1 MRFAL
6 AVVVGVA
13 LAFILSVA
21 FGSVDQIHG
30 MTAWL
35 SVNLG
40 LSAPLFAALTIM
52 GWSYLESLKQALNA
66 DMKAEAQ
73 ITHLEQRIDLVVA
86 LLFGVGVLY
95 TAVGL
100 RGALVQAID
109 GPTEQSASGML
120 TALVNGGILSAMTS
134 TVVGGVLGYGL
145 RMLKL
150 FRVGHALERY
160 YSEQASQ
167 AVERREK
174 LLKDILSELKGGNP
188 SHGE

>member
-21 FGSVDQIHG
+21 FGSLDQIRG
-30 MTAWL
+30 ITAWL

-150 FRVGHALERY
+150 FRVGHALDLY
-160 YSEQASQ
+160 YSEQALKS
-167 AVERREK
+167 VERRENI
-174 LLKDILSELKGGNP
+174 LKEILSELKQGNP
-188 SHGE
+188 NHGD

>member
-1 MRFAL
+1 MRFSL
-6 AVVVGVA
+6 AVVVGMA

-21 FGSVDQIHG
+21 FGSLDQIRG

-35 SVNLG
+35 NVNLG
-40 LSAPLFAALTIM
+40 LSAPLFAALMVM

-66 DMKAEAQ
+66 DIKTEAQ

-109 GPTEQSASGML
+109 GPSEQSASGML
-120 TALVNGGILSAMTS
+120 AALVNGGILSAMTS

-150 FRVGHALERY
+150 FRVGHALELY
-160 YSEQASQ
+160 YSEQALKS
-167 AVERREK
+167 VERRED
-174 LLKDILSELKGGNP
+174 LLKEILSELKQAKP
-188 SHGE
+188 PHVD

>member
-6 AVVVGVA
+6 AVVLGMA
-13 LAFILSVA
+13 LAFTLSVA
-21 FGSVDQIHG
+21 FGSLDQISG
-30 MTAWL
+30 ITAWL
-35 SVNLG
+35 SMNLG

-66 DMKAEAQ
+66 DTKSEAQ

-109 GPTEQSASGML
+109 GPSEQSASGML

-150 FRVGHALERY
+150 FRVGHALEIY
-160 YSEQASQ
+160 YSEQAFKS
-167 AVERREK
+167 VERRED
-174 LLKDILSELKGGNP
+174 LLKEILSELKRAKPN
-188 SHGE
+188 HGD

>member
-6 AVVVGVA
+6 AVVLGMA
-13 LAFILSVA
+13 LAFTLSVA
-21 FGSVDQIHG
+21 FGSLDQISG
-30 MTAWL
+30 ITAWL
-35 SVNLG
+35 SMNLG
-40 LSAPLFAALTIM
+40 LSAPLFGALTIM

-66 DMKAEAQ
+66 DTKSEAQ

-109 GPTEQSASGML
+109 GPSEQSASGML

-150 FRVGHALERY
+150 FRVGHALEIY
-160 YSEQASQ
+160 YSEQAFKS
-167 AVERREK
+167 VERRED
-174 LLKDILSELKGGNP
+174 LLKEILSELKRAKPN
-188 SHGE
+188 HGD

>member
-1 MRFAL
+1 VYFAL
-6 AVVVGVA
+6 AVVLGVA

-21 FGSVDQIHG
+21 FGSLDQIHG

-40 LSAPLFAALTIM
+40 LSAPLFAALMIM

-66 DMKAEAQ
+66 HTKAEAQ
-73 ITHLEQRIDLVVA
+73 ISHLEQRIDLVVA

-109 GPTEQSASGML
+109 GPSEQSASGML

-150 FRVGHALERY
+150 FRVGHGLDIY
-160 YSEQASQ
+160 YSEQALEG
-167 AVERREK
+167 VERREH
-174 LLKDILSELKGGNP
+174 LLKEILSELKKPHLNNGD
-188 SHGE
+188 

>member
-21 FGSVDQIHG
+21 FGSLDQIRG
-30 MTAWL
+30 ITAWL

-66 DMKAEAQ
+66 DLKAEAQ

-150 FRVGHALERY
+150 FRVGHALDLY
-160 YSEQASQ
+160 YSEQALKS
-167 AVERREK
+167 VERRENI
-174 LLKDILSELKGGNP
+174 LKEILSELKQGNP
-188 SHGE
+188 NHGD

>member
-21 FGSVDQIHG
+21 FGSLDQIRG
-30 MTAWL
+30 ITAWL

-66 DMKAEAQ
+66 DMKAQAQ

-150 FRVGHALERY
+150 FRVGHALDLY
-160 YSEQASQ
+160 YSEQALKS
-167 AVERREK
+167 VERRENI
-174 LLKDILSELKGGNP
+174 LKEILSELKQGNP
-188 SHGE
+188 NHGD

>member
-6 AVVVGVA
+6 AVIVGMA
-13 LAFILSVA
+13 LALILSVA
-21 FGSVDQIHG
+21 FGSLDQNRG
-30 MTAWL
+30 MIAWL
-35 SVNLG
+35 GVNLG
-40 LSAPLFAALTIM
+40 LSAPLFAVLTIM

-66 DMKAEAQ
+66 DKKAEAQ
-73 ITHLEQRIDLVVA
+73 IAHLEQRIDLVVA

-109 GPTEQSASGML
+109 GPSEQSASGML
-120 TALVNGGILSAMTS
+120 IALVNGGILSAMTS

-150 FRVGHALERY
+150 FRVGHALELY
-160 YSEQASQ
+160 YSEQALKS
-167 AVERREK
+167 VERRED
-174 LLKDILSELKGGNP
+174 LLKEILSELKRGKPN
-188 SHGE
+188 HGD